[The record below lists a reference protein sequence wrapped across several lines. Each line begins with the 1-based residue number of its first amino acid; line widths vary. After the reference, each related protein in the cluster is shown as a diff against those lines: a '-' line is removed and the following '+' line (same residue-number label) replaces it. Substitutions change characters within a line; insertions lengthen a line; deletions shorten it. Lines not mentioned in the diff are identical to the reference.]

1 MTPEVTHDEV
11 INKEPDTSEV
21 DQPTSPTPP
30 TPPAP
35 PTPRSGKR
43 LLWLLL
49 IPAVLVIAAL
59 FGAQA
64 RQKQTQQLG
73 VTTKALEVQAV
84 NVIHAQRG
92 KSSSELTL
100 PGMIQAFS
108 QSPIYA
114 RVDGYVR
121 TWYVDIGTHVTK
133 GQLLAEIDAPEVD
146 QQLNQARAM
155 LSQAETGLALA
166 KVTAPRYQE
175 LIKTNS
181 VSQQEVDQ
189 NNQNLAAQTAN
200 VQAAAAAVSRLEQMQ
215 GFEKIVAPFDGV
227 ITLRKTDFGDLVN
240 AGNAGIGRELFRISQ
255 NNIVRVFVTVP
266 EEFSTQVGAGTKASM
281 DVTSLPNRHFAAAVA
296 RTTGAIDINSR
307 TLTVELDV
315 PNPSGEL
322 LPGAYANVHFQ
333 LPLNVVPLVLPSST
347 VLFQADGP
355 QVGVVSSQN
364 QVELRK
370 VTLGQDFGDTIEILT
385 GVRPSDAV
393 IANPPDSLTTGMRV
407 AVQSASG
414 PSTSG
419 PSASGNAKGN

>member
-1 MTPEVTHDEV
+1 MKLDELK
-11 INKEPDTSEV
+11 NKDLNSSE
-21 DQPTSPTPP
+21 QEQHL
-30 TPPAP
+30 
-35 PTPRSGKR
+35 PRGGKR
-43 LLWLLL
+43 LLWFLL
-49 IPAVLVIAAL
+49 IPIVLTTSAF

-64 RQKQTQQLG
+64 RQTKNQQLG
-73 VTTKALEVQAV
+73 ATTKSLEFQTV
-84 NVIHAQRG
+84 NVIHPQRG
-92 KSSSELTL
+92 KSSSDLTL

-114 RVDGYVR
+114 RVDGYVH
-121 TWYVDIGTHVTK
+121 TWYVDIGAHVTK

-155 LSQAETGLALA
+155 LKQAETSLDLA

-200 VQAAAAAVSRLEQMQ
+200 VQAASAAVNRLEQMQ

-240 AGNAGIGRELFRISQ
+240 AGNAGLGRELFRISQ
-255 NNIVRVFVTVP
+255 NNVVRVFVTVP
-266 EEFSTQVGAGTKASM
+266 EEFSKQVGPGTKASM
-281 DVTSLPNRHFAAAVA
+281 DLTSLPNRHFAAAVT
-296 RTTGAIDINSR
+296 RTTDAIDPNSR

-315 PNPSGEL
+315 PNSSGEL
-322 LPGAYANVHFQ
+322 LPGAYADVHFQ
-333 LPLNVVPLVLPSST
+333 LPLGVAPLVLPSST
-347 VLFQADGP
+347 ILFQADGP
-355 QVGVVSSQN
+355 QVGVVNSQN
-364 QVELRK
+364 QVALRK
-370 VTLGQDFGDTIEILT
+370 VTLGHDFGDTIEIVS
-385 GVRPSDAV
+385 GVRPTDAV
-393 IANPPDSLTTGMRV
+393 IANPPDSLTNGMRV

-419 PSASGNAKGN
+419 NAKEN

>member
-1 MTPEVTHDEV
+1 V
-11 INKEPDTSEV
+11 
-21 DQPTSPTPP
+21 
-30 TPPAP
+30 
-35 PTPRSGKR
+35 G
-43 LLWLLL
+43 
-49 IPAVLVIAAL
+49 
-59 FGAQA
+59 
-64 RQKQTQQLG
+64 
-73 VTTKALEVQAV
+73 TTKSLEVQTV
-84 NVIHAQRG
+84 NVIHPQRG
-92 KSSSELTL
+92 KSSSDLTL

-155 LSQAETGLALA
+155 LSQAETSLALA
-166 KVTAPRYQE
+166 KTTTPRYQE

-200 VQAAAAAVSRLEQMQ
+200 VQAATAAVSRLEQMQ

-240 AGNAGIGRELFRISQ
+240 AGNAGLGRELFRISQ

-266 EEFSTQVGAGTKASM
+266 EEFSNEIMSGTKASM
-281 DVTSLPNRHFAAAVA
+281 DLTELPNRHFAAAVT
-296 RTTGAIDINSR
+296 RTTNAIDANSR

-315 PNPSGEL
+315 PNPSGAL

-333 LPLNVVPLVLPSST
+333 LPLNVVPRVLPSST
-347 VLFQADGP
+347 ILFQSDGP
-355 QVGVVSSQN
+355 QVGVVNSQN

-370 VTLGQDFGDTIEILT
+370 VTLGHDFGDTIEIVS
-385 GVRPSDAV
+385 GVRQTDSI
-393 IANPPDSLTTGMRV
+393 IANPPDSLTNGVQV
-407 AVQSASG
+407 AVQSAS
-414 PSTSG
+414 SQQ
-419 PSASGNAKGN
+419 KGN

>member
-1 MTPEVTHDEV
+1 MTLDDNDMKKDPES
-11 INKEPDTSEV
+11 SEK
-21 DQPTSPTPP
+21 DQAPQPP
-30 TPPAP
+30 L
-35 PTPRSGKR
+35 RSGKR
-43 LLWLLL
+43 LLWFLL
-49 IPAVLVIAAL
+49 IPVILATSSVVVVR
-59 FGAQA
+59 A
-64 RQKQTQQLG
+64 RQKEKQQLG
-73 VTTKALEVQAV
+73 VTTKALEVQTV
-84 NVIHAQRG
+84 NVIHPQRG
-92 KSSSELTL
+92 QASSDLTL

-108 QSPIYA
+108 QSPVYA

-121 TWYVDIGTHVTK
+121 TWYADIGTHVTK

-155 LSQAETGLALA
+155 LSQAETSLGLA
-166 KVTAPRYQE
+166 KITAPRYQE

-200 VQAAAAAVSRLEQMQ
+200 VQAASAAVSRLEQMQ

-240 AGNAGIGRELFRISQ
+240 AGNAGVGRELFHISQ

-266 EEFSTQVGAGTKASM
+266 EEFSKQVGPGTKASM
-281 DVTSLPNRHFAAAVA
+281 DLTELPNRHFAAAVA
-296 RTTGAIDINSR
+296 RTTDAIDANSR
-307 TLTVELDV
+307 TLMVELDV

-347 VLFQADGP
+347 ILFQAEGP
-355 QVGVVSSQN
+355 QVGMVNSKN

-370 VTLGQDFGDTIEILT
+370 VTLGHDFGDTIQIMT
-385 GVRPSDAV
+385 GVHPTDAV
-393 IANPPDSLTTGMRV
+393 IANPPDSLTNGMPV

-414 PSTSG
+414 SG
-419 PSASGNAKGN
+419 KEN

>member
-1 MTPEVTHDEV
+1 MKPDEI
-11 INKEPDTSEV
+11 INNK
-21 DQPTSPTPP
+21 
-30 TPPAP
+30 
-35 PTPRSGKR
+35 RNGKR
-43 LLWLLL
+43 LLWFLFIPVLL
-49 IPAVLVIAAL
+49 ATSAFFV
-59 FGAQA
+59 AQA
-64 RQKQTQQLG
+64 RQKVSQRLVG
-73 VTTKALEVQAV
+73 TTKALEVQTV
-84 NVIHAQRG
+84 NVIHPQRG
-92 KSSSELTL
+92 KSSSDLTL

-155 LSQAETGLALA
+155 LKQTETSLALA
-166 KVTAPRYQE
+166 KTTTPRYQE

-200 VQAAAAAVSRLEQMQ
+200 VQASEAAVSRLEQMQ

-240 AGNAGIGRELFRISQ
+240 AGNSGVGRELFRISQ

-266 EEFSTQVGAGTKASM
+266 EEFSKQVMSGTKASM
-281 DVTSLPNRHFAAAVA
+281 DLTELPNRHFAAAVT
-296 RTTGAIDINSR
+296 RTTDAIDVNSR

-315 PNPSGEL
+315 PNPSGQL

-333 LPLNVVPLVLPSST
+333 LPLNVVPMVLPSST
-347 VLFQADGP
+347 ILFQAAGP
-355 QVGVVSSQN
+355 QVGVVNSQN
-364 QVELRK
+364 QVELRN
-370 VTLGQDFGDTIEILT
+370 VTLGHDFGDTIEIVS
-385 GVRPSDAV
+385 GVHQTDAV
-393 IANPPDSLTTGMRV
+393 VANPPDSLTNGMHV
-407 AVQSASG
+407 AVQSAS
-414 PSTSG
+414 SQ
-419 PSASGNAKGN
+419 SASSPAASANKKGN

>member
-1 MTPEVTHDEV
+1 MNNAVKDS
-11 INKEPDTSEV
+11 NDA
-21 DQPTSPTPP
+21 
-30 TPPAP
+30 PAS
-35 PTPRSGKR
+35 PRSGKR
-43 LLWLLL
+43 LMWFLM
-49 IPAVLVIAAL
+49 IPAVLAASAL
-59 FGAQA
+59 FGVQA
-64 RQKQTQQLG
+64 RQQQSQQLAS
-73 VTTKALEVQAV
+73 TTKSLEVQSV
-84 NVIHAQRG
+84 NVIHPQRG
-92 KSSSELTL
+92 QSSSDLTL

-121 TWYVDIGTHVTK
+121 TWYVDIGAHVTK

-155 LSQAETGLALA
+155 LQQAETSLALA

-200 VQAAAAAVSRLEQMQ
+200 VQAATAAVSRLEQMQ

-240 AGNAGIGRELFRISQ
+240 AGNGGLGRELFQISQ

-266 EEFSTQVGAGTKASM
+266 EEFSSQIRPGTKASM
-281 DVTSLPNRHFAAAVA
+281 DLTSLPNRHFAAAVT
-296 RTTGAIDINSR
+296 RTTDAIDPNSR

-322 LPGAYANVHFQ
+322 LPGAFANVHFQ
-333 LPLNVVPLVLPSST
+333 LPLSVVPLVLPAST
-347 VLFQADGP
+347 ILFQADGP
-355 QVGVVSSQN
+355 QVGVVNSQS

-370 VTLGQDFGDTIEILT
+370 VTLGHDFGDTIEVLT
-385 GVRPSDAV
+385 GVRAADAV
-393 IANPPDSLTTGMRV
+393 IANPPDSLTNGMSV
-407 AVQSASG
+407 AVQSASS
-414 PSTSG
+414 PSTS
-419 PSASGNAKGN
+419 ANAKGN

>member
-1 MTPEVTHDEV
+1 
-11 INKEPDTSEV
+11 
-21 DQPTSPTPP
+21 
-30 TPPAP
+30 
-35 PTPRSGKR
+35 
-43 LLWLLL
+43 
-49 IPAVLVIAAL
+49 
-59 FGAQA
+59 
-64 RQKQTQQLG
+64 
-73 VTTKALEVQAV
+73 
-84 NVIHAQRG
+84 
-92 KSSSELTL
+92 
-100 PGMIQAFS
+100 MIQAFS

-155 LSQAETGLALA
+155 LQQAQTTLALA

-200 VQAAAAAVSRLEQMQ
+200 VQAASAAVGRLEQMQ
-215 GFEKIVAPFDGV
+215 GFEKIIAPFDGV

-266 EEFSTQVGAGTKASM
+266 EEFSKQVMPGTKASM
-281 DVTSLPNRHFAAAVA
+281 DLTELPNRHFAAAVT
-296 RTTGAIDINSR
+296 RTTEAIDANSR

-322 LPGAYANVHFQ
+322 LPGAYANVHFK
-333 LPLNVVPLVLPSST
+333 LRLNVVPLVLPSST
-347 VLFQADGP
+347 ILFQADGP
-355 QVGVVSSQN
+355 QVGLVNGTN

-370 VTLGQDFGDTIEILT
+370 VTLGHDFGDTIQIVT
-385 GVRPSDAV
+385 GVRPTDSV
-393 IANPPDSLTTGMRV
+393 IANPPDSLNNGMRV
-407 AVQSASG
+407 AVQSTAGSG
-414 PSTSG
+414 
-419 PSASGNAKGN
+419 KGN

>member
-1 MTPEVTHDEV
+1 MKPDKV
-11 INKEPDTSEV
+11 INNI
-21 DQPTSPTPP
+21 
-30 TPPAP
+30 
-35 PTPRSGKR
+35 RSGKR
-43 LLWLLL
+43 LLWFLL
-49 IPAVLVIAAL
+49 IPILLATSAFFA
-59 FGAQA
+59 AQA
-64 RQKQTQQLG
+64 RQKLSQQLVG
-73 VTTKALEVQAV
+73 TTKLLEVQTV
-84 NVIHAQRG
+84 NVIHPQRG
-92 KSSSELTL
+92 QSSSDLTL

-155 LSQAETGLALA
+155 LSQADTSLALA
-166 KVTAPRYQE
+166 KVVTPRYQE

-200 VQAAAAAVSRLEQMQ
+200 VQAASAAVGRLEQMQ

-240 AGNAGIGRELFRISQ
+240 AGNAGVGRELFRISQ

-266 EEFSTQVGAGTKASM
+266 EEFSKQVMSGTKASM
-281 DVTSLPNRHFAAAVA
+281 DLTELPNRRFSASVT
-296 RTTGAIDINSR
+296 RTTEAIDVNSR

-315 PNPSGEL
+315 LNPSGQL

-347 VLFQADGP
+347 ILFQADGP
-355 QVGVVSSQN
+355 QVGVVNSQH
-364 QVELRK
+364 QVELRR
-370 VTLGQDFGDTIEILT
+370 VTLGHDFGDTIQILA
-385 GVRPSDAV
+385 GVRPTDAV
-393 IANPPDSLTTGMRV
+393 IANPPDSLTSGMLV
-407 AVQSASG
+407 AVQSASSRPG
-414 PSTSG
+414 TS
-419 PSASGNAKGN
+419 ANAKGN

>member
-1 MTPEVTHDEV
+1 MKPDEFMN
-11 INKEPDTSEV
+11 NK
-21 DQPTSPTPP
+21 
-30 TPPAP
+30 
-35 PTPRSGKR
+35 RSGKR
-43 LLWLLL
+43 LLWFLL
-49 IPAVLVIAAL
+49 IPVLLTTSAF

-64 RQKQTQQLG
+64 RQKASSQLG
-73 VTTKALEVQAV
+73 ETTKSLEVQTV
-84 NVIHAQRG
+84 NVIHPQLG
-92 KSSSELTL
+92 KSSSDLTL

-155 LSQAETGLALA
+155 LSQAETSLALA
-166 KVTAPRYQE
+166 KVVTPRYQE
-175 LIKTNS
+175 LIKSNS

-200 VQAAAAAVSRLEQMQ
+200 VQAASAAVGRLEQMQ
-215 GFEKIVAPFDGV
+215 GFEKIIAPFDGI

-240 AGNAGIGRELFRISQ
+240 AGNSGVGQELFRISQ

-266 EEFSTQVGAGTKASM
+266 EEFSKQVRPGTKASM
-281 DVTSLPNRHFAAAVA
+281 DLTELPNRRFPAAVA
-296 RTTGAIDINSR
+296 RTTDAIDVNSR

-315 PNPSGEL
+315 PNPAGEL

-347 VLFQADGP
+347 ILFQADGP
-355 QVGVVSSQN
+355 QVGVVNTQH

-370 VTLGQDFGDTIEILT
+370 VTLGHDFGDTIQILAGAHPT
-385 GVRPSDAV
+385 DSV
-393 IANPPDSLTTGMRV
+393 IANPPDSLTQGMRV
-407 AVQSASG
+407 HVQSNPGSQ
-414 PSTSG
+414 
-419 PSASGNAKGN
+419 KGI

>member
-1 MTPEVTHDEV
+1 MELENVVHKDSEHPVKGQPE
-11 INKEPDTSEV
+11 
-21 DQPTSPTPP
+21 
-30 TPPAP
+30 AP
-35 PTPRSGKR
+35 QAEADRPRSGMR
-43 LLWLLL
+43 LLWFLL
-49 IPAVLVIAAL
+49 IPAVLGTSAF

-64 RQKQTQQLG
+64 RQQQSQQLAG
-73 VTTKALEVQAV
+73 TTKSLDVQAV
-84 NVIHAQRG
+84 NVIHPQRG
-92 KSSSELTL
+92 TSSSDLTL

-133 GQLLAEIDAPEVD
+133 GQLLAEIDSPEVD

-155 LSQAETGLALA
+155 LQQAETTLALA

-200 VQAAAAAVSRLEQMQ
+200 VQAASAAVGRLEQMQ
-215 GFEKIVAPFDGV
+215 GFEKIIAPFDGV

-240 AGNAGIGRELFRISQ
+240 AGNAGAGRELFHISQ

-266 EEFSTQVGAGTKASM
+266 EEFSKQVKPGTKASM
-281 DVTSLPNRHFAAAVA
+281 DLTELPNRHFAAKVT
-296 RTTGAIDINSR
+296 RTTEAIDANSR

-322 LPGAYANVHFQ
+322 LPGAYANVDFK
-333 LPLNVVPLVLPSST
+333 LPLSVTPLVLPAST
-347 VLFQADGP
+347 ILFQAEGP
-355 QVGVVSSQN
+355 QVGIVNGQN
-364 QVELRK
+364 EVELRK
-370 VTLGQDFGDTIEILT
+370 VTLGHDFGDTIEILT
-385 GVRPSDAV
+385 GVRPAEAV
-393 IANPPDSLTTGMRV
+393 IANPPDSLTPGMTV
-407 AVQSASG
+407 AVQSTAASG
-414 PSTSG
+414 
-419 PSASGNAKGN
+419 KGN